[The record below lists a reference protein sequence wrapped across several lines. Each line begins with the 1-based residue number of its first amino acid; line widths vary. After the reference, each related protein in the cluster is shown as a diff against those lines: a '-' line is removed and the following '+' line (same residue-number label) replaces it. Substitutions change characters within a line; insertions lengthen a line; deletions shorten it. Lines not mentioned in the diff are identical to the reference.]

1 MASIASVKYSTEGYF
16 DHIKKTIRDYFNAN
30 LLGNTNR
37 AIYEYGD
44 NIDEPDLELE
54 IFDDINE
61 HFDNFIEVLNNFT
74 DVDSFTIF

>member
-1 MASIASVKYSTEGYF
+1 M
-16 DHIKKTIRDYFNAN
+16 
-30 LLGNTNR
+30 GNTNR

>member
-16 DHIKKTIRDYFNAN
+16 DHIKTIRDYFNAN